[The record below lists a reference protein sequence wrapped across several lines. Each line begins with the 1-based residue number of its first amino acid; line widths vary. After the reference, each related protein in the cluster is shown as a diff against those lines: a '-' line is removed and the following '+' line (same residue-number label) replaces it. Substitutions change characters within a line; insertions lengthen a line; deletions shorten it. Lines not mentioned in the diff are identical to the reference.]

1 MVMAPKKK
9 NTDYNKRMRVSE
21 NEKLRKKK
29 QNLIIKNFKIREL
42 MDETGEVEQL
52 TYIQIS
58 FEGILINLSVPAAMK
73 LAIALTKDLN
83 IK

>member
-1 MVMAPKKK
+1 MAPKKK

>member
-1 MVMAPKKK
+1 
-9 NTDYNKRMRVSE
+9 MRVSE
-21 NEKLRKKK
+21 NEKLRKTK
-29 QNLIIKNFKIREL
+29 QNLIIKDFKIREL

-73 LAIALTKDLN
+73 LGIALRKDLN
-83 IK
+83 IN